1 MEQNLH
7 CTKQRIMQILTET
20 KLTEIFVETDDFL
33 LGLEQAVTVQ
43 GLPKPEWHSRFS
55 RSEVM
60 TVLIAY
66 HHSGRKCIKYF
77 YCQDI
82 LGSYHS
88 WLPNAPCYER
98 FVALIPH
105 VVLEL
110 YLSLKY
116 RCQPA
121 SAENYIDSK
130 PLKACHIKREAQH
143 KVMADWASKG
153 KGSLGWFY
161 GFKLHTVINRE
172 AQLVNFLFTAGNV
185 ADNNHQLLKYLLQE
199 LEGKVYGDK
208 GYLSK
213 LKEELLGKGVD
224 LLAKMRRNGKKDAMV
239 HQKDAYYHRHRGL
252 IESVFGQC
260 VGLIDLE
267 HTRHRAPLNYLCNVF
282 AALLAYTFVDQHPRI
297 IAFEDRNHLLNAA

>member
-1 MEQNLH
+1 
-7 CTKQRIMQILTET
+7 MQILTER

-33 LGLEQAVTVQ
+33 MELEQVVMTQ

-88 WLPNAPCYER
+88 WLPDAPCYER

-110 YLSLKY
+110 YLSLKK

-121 SAENYIDSK
+121 LAENYIDSK

-153 KGSLGWFY
+153 KGTLGWFY

-172 AQLVNFLFTAGNV
+172 AQLVNFLFTAGNI
-185 ADNNHQLLKYLLQE
+185 ADNNHQLLKYLLQQV
-199 LEGKVYGDK
+199 EGKVYGDK

-224 LLAKMRRNGKKDAMV
+224 LLAKMRRNGKKDAIV

-282 AALLAYTFVDQHPRI
+282 AALLAYTFADQHPRI
-297 IAFEDRNHLLNAA
+297 IAFEDRNHLLNVA